1 MKMLGIFA
9 AALLFALASPAQAQ
23 DVTSANCFDGGK
35 AGVAE
40 CNAICPAGQ
49 MVLNCSY
56 TVGQYLASDTCTSI
70 GRLDIGSVAAS
81 GQPNDQPH
89 DRCHVAAVC
98 SDGGGTLSVQ
108 GFATCFKP

>member
-1 MKMLGIFA
+1 
-9 AALLFALASPAQAQ
+9 LLLLAVPAQAQ
-23 DVTSANCFDGGK
+23 NVTSANCFDGGK
-35 AGVAE
+35 VGVAE

-56 TVGQYLASDTCTSI
+56 TIGQYSSGDTCTSI
-70 GRLDIGSVAAS
+70 SRLYIGSVAES

-108 GFATCFKP
+108 GFATCFTP